1 MSDSLRP
8 DCSPPGS
15 SVRGISKARKL
26 QQIACSFPR
35 VGDGVVNNPEI
46 VKGKEHQK
54 KSHSCQCITTKYA
67 EYHESH
73 VHGTLIMS
81 NWGLT
86 WSRKVG
92 EIFFSF
98 FGGIFS
104 G

>member
-1 MSDSLRP
+1 M

-15 SVRGISKARKL
+15 FVHGISKARKL
-26 QQIACSFPR
+26 QQIAVSFPR
-35 VGDGVVNNPEI
+35 VGNGVVNNPEI
-46 VKGKEHQK
+46 IKGKEHQK
-54 KSHSCQCITTKYA
+54 KSHSCKPITTNYA

-81 NWGLT
+81 NWGMT
-86 WSRKVG
+86 WSRNVG